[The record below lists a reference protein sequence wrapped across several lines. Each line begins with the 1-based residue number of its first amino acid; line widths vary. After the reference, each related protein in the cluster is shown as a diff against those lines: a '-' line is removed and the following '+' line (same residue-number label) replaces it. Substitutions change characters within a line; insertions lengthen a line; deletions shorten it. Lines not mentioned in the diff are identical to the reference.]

1 MKGFDFTN
9 FSNSYEVRMGLIYQF
24 VKLRKITLIHSVCGN
39 YGNLLSRKGG
49 HSLNFGV
56 FPPMAPWQGA
66 NSKKFL
72 NKKAW
77 SEWDPIW
84 GLLGEV

>member
-39 YGNLLSRKGG
+39 YGNLLS
-49 HSLNFGV
+49 LLFGKTV
-56 FPPMAPWQGA
+56 VKVIFT
-66 NSKKFL
+66 
-72 NKKAW
+72 NKITK
-77 SEWDPIW
+77 
-84 GLLGEV
+84 